1 MKRTDLKLEP
11 NQLNQLLKM
20 NSIPTSLQEKLEHC
34 HSNQAQFVSTN
45 EEELEKILDLLPPPH
60 LASDQEQQLRELL
73 IITLQKM
80 S

>member
-11 NQLNQLLKM
+11 NQLSQLLKM
-20 NSIPTSLQEKLEHC
+20 NRIPTSFKEKLEHC
-34 HSNQAQFVSTN
+34 HSDQAQFISTN

-60 LASDQEQQLRELL
+60 LANSQKQQLRELL
-73 IITLQKM
+73 TITLQKM